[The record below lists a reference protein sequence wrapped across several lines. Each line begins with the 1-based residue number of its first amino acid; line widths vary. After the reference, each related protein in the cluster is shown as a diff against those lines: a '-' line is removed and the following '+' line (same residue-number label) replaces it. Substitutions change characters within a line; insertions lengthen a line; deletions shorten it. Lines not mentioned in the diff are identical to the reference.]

1 MSNPR
6 SMYDLEGEWLG
17 LLAALEDT
25 FDETTGEY
33 SEPTGI
39 DEAFAA
45 LGEDVEVK
53 LAGCAHV
60 LRRLKADSAMV
71 AEEEKRL
78 AARRKRIDAS
88 RQRLEERVREL
99 MLLTETPRVKTP
111 TISLTLAKA
120 SMRVEVV
127 GPVPAQYLT
136 TPVMPEPKPMLAEIK
151 KALRKGARIPGACLI
166 EGKRSLR
173 IT

>member
-1 MSNPR
+1 VSVPK
-6 SMYDLEGEWLG
+6 SIYDLEGEWLG

-45 LGEDVEVK
+45 LGEDVEAK

-60 LRRLKADSAMV
+60 LKRLKADAAMV

-78 AARRKRIDAS
+78 AARRKRLDAS

-99 MLLTETPRVKTP
+99 MLLTETARVKTP
-111 TISLTLAKA
+111 TISLTLSKA

-136 TPVMPEPKPMLAEIK
+136 TPVMPEPRPMLAEIK
-151 KALRKGARIPGACLI
+151 KAIKAGVAVPGASLV
-166 EGKRSLR
+166 EGRRSLR

>member
-1 MSNPR
+1 MF
-6 SMYDLEGEWLG
+6 DLTGEWLG
-17 LLAALEDT
+17 LLAALSDN
-25 FDETTGEY
+25 FDPETGEY
-33 SEPTGI
+33 SHDPDELE
-39 DEAFAA
+39 EAFAA
-45 LGEDVEVK
+45 LGEDVEAK

-60 LRRLKADSAMV
+60 LKRLKADSAMV

-78 AARRKRIDAS
+78 AARRKRLDAS

-99 MLLTETPRVKTP
+99 MLLTDTPRVKTP

-151 KALRKGARIPGACLI
+151 KAIRAGVAVPGASLV
-166 EGKRSLR
+166 EGRRSLR
-173 IT
+173 IS